1 MPEDAAHGHHAAGSE
16 REPRQFVKYTF
27 YKVRPEW
34 RLLPVDAKK
43 AQKREFAAALHDLE
57 EELVLRT
64 YSLVGIR
71 ADADF
76 MVWAIDPRLESFR
89 DMARRLSSTELGHY
103 LDTSYAYLGATRP
116 SEYFGGSS
124 PASEERAATKALPR
138 GGPYLIVYPFWKK
151 REWYSVP
158 FEKRQEIGDAPV
170 DHCGRHHEPQRPRL
184 FQFLHEIR
192 QRRCPDG
199 FLLRHLLH
207 CFRRHVEDHTLM
219 AALEQAP
226 HHVGTHPTESDHSEL
241 HAALLSTWSRTR
253 ERATQRQFV
262 SLRLSMLP

>member
-16 REPRQFVKYTF
+16 KEPRQFVKYTF

-124 PASEERAATKALPR
+124 PTSEERAATKALPR

-151 REWYSVP
+151 REWYALP
-158 FEKRQEIGDAPV
+158 FEKRQEIMRDHFRIGHKYPNVKIHTAYSFGLDDQEFILSFEADEPLDFLDLVSDLRPSEASKYTEWETPIFTCLLAAPEPMLDAL
-170 DHCGRHHEPQRPRL
+170 G
-184 FQFLHEIR
+184 I
-192 QRRCPDG
+192 
-199 FLLRHLLH
+199 
-207 CFRRHVEDHTLM
+207 
-219 AALEQAP
+219 
-226 HHVGTHPTESDHSEL
+226 
-241 HAALLSTWSRTR
+241 
-253 ERATQRQFV
+253 
-262 SLRLSMLP
+262 